1 MPEEKSM
8 FITSAYAQGAGSS
21 PGSGLMSFA
30 PLVVIF
36 VVFYFMLIR
45 PQMKRSKEMKAMLD
59 ALQKNDEVVTAGG
72 ELGRVV
78 KVGENY
84 VTLEIAANVE
94 VLVQKSAIQSVLP
107 KGTIKA
113 AN

>member
-1 MPEEKSM
+1 M
-8 FITSAYAQGAGSS
+8 FITSAFAQGVASPSGSD
-21 PGSGLMSFA
+21 LMSFA

-45 PQMKRSKEMKAMLD
+45 PQMKRSKEMKSMLD

-84 VTLEIAANVE
+84 VTLEVAPNVE
-94 VLVQKSAIQSVLP
+94 VLVQKTAVQTVLP

-113 AN
+113 AS

>member
-1 MPEEKSM
+1 M
-8 FITSAYAQGAGSS
+8 FINSAYAQGAGTP
-21 PGSGLMSFA
+21 PGSDLMSFA
-30 PLVVIF
+30 PLIIIF

-45 PQMKRSKEMKAMLD
+45 PQTKRSKEMKAMLD
-59 ALQKNDEVVTAGG
+59 ALQKNDEVVTTGG

-84 VTLEIAANVE
+84 VTIEIAANVE
-94 VLVQKSAIQSVLP
+94 VLMQKTAIQSVLP

>member
-1 MPEEKSM
+1 M
-8 FITSAYAQGAGSS
+8 FINSAYAEGAAAQ
-21 PGSGLMSFA
+21 PASGLMSFA

-45 PQMKRSKEMKAMLD
+45 PQMKRSKEMKSMLE
-59 ALQKNDEVVTAGG
+59 ALQKNDEVVTSGG

-78 KVGENY
+78 KVGEHY
-84 VTLEIAANVE
+84 VTIEISANVE

>member
-1 MPEEKSM
+1 M
-8 FITSAYAQGAGSS
+8 FINSAYAAGAGAP
-21 PGSGLMSFA
+21 PGSDLMSFA

-45 PQMKRSKEMKAMLD
+45 PQMKRSKEMKTMLD
-59 ALQKNDEVVTAGG
+59 ALQKNDEVVTSGG

-94 VLVQKSAIQSVLP
+94 VLVQKTAIQSVLP

>member
-1 MPEEKSM
+1 M
-8 FITSAYAQGAGSS
+8 FIASAYAQSAGA
-21 PGSGLMSFA
+21 PQGSGLMGFA
-30 PLVVIF
+30 PLVLIF

-59 ALQKNDEVVTAGG
+59 ALQKNDEVVTTGG

-94 VLVQKSAIQSVLP
+94 VLVQKTAVQTVLP
-107 KGTIKA
+107 KGTIKS

>member
-1 MPEEKSM
+1 M
-8 FITSAYAQGAGSS
+8 FITSAFAQGAGASPESS
-21 PGSGLMSFA
+21 LMSFA

-45 PQMKRSKEMKAMLD
+45 PQMKRSKEMKAMLE
-59 ALQKNDEVVTAGG
+59 ALQKNDEVVTTGG
-72 ELGRVV
+72 ELARVV

-84 VTLEIAANVE
+84 VTLEIAPNVE
-94 VLVQKSAIQSVLP
+94 VLVQKAAVQTVLP

>member
-1 MPEEKSM
+1 M
-8 FITSAYAQGAGSS
+8 FIASAYAQGAGA
-21 PGSGLMSFA
+21 PQGSGLMGFA
-30 PLVVIF
+30 PLVLIF

-59 ALQKNDEVVTAGG
+59 ALQKGDEVVTSGG
-72 ELGRVV
+72 VLGRVV

-84 VTLEIAANVE
+84 VTIEIAANVE
-94 VLVQKSAIQSVLP
+94 VQAQKTAVQTVLP
-107 KGTIKA
+107 KGTIKS

>member
-1 MPEEKSM
+1 M
-8 FITSAYAQGAGSS
+8 FITSAFAQGAASPAGSD
-21 PGSGLMSFA
+21 LMSFA

-59 ALQKNDEVVTAGG
+59 ALQKNDEVVTTGG

-84 VTLEIAANVE
+84 VTLEVAPNVE
-94 VLVQKSAIQSVLP
+94 VLVQKTAVQTVLP

-113 AN
+113 AS

>member
-1 MPEEKSM
+1 M
-8 FITSAYAQGAGSS
+8 FITSAYAQGAAASQE
-21 PGSGLMSFA
+21 SGIMGFA
-30 PLVVIF
+30 PLVLIF

-59 ALQKNDEVVTAGG
+59 ALQKNDEVVTTGG

-78 KVGENY
+78 KGGENY

>member
-1 MPEEKSM
+1 M
-8 FITSAYAQGAGSS
+8 FITSAFAQGAAS
-21 PGSGLMSFA
+21 PSGSGLMSFA
-30 PLVVIF
+30 PLIVIF

-45 PQMKRSKEMKAMLD
+45 PQMKRSKEMKSMLD

-84 VTLEIAANVE
+84 VTLEVAPNVE
-94 VLVQKSAIQSVLP
+94 VLVQKTAVQTVLP

-113 AN
+113 AS